1 MQEGVFFVN
10 NRGEKLSGTVHGKGA
25 KAVILCHGFRSSKE
39 NNAAWA
45 EKLSDS
51 FAVLRFD
58 FSGHGESD
66 GELKDIT
73 LTRLLAD
80 MSAAIGF
87 MASRGAKSIGLAGH
101 SLGGSLS
108 ILASARAKAI
118 CSVAGATDFS
128 RRSLNRFGLLNFDQD
143 AKGHDFCEAL
153 RKSRVLALFIHGDRD
168 EVVPLWHSEKGV
180 EAAAPGSRLEIIRGM
195 DHSYR
200 EHYDKIVSLTEAWF
214 KAHLG

>member
-87 MASRGAKSIGLAGH
+87 IASRGAKSIGLAGH
-101 SLGGSLS
+101 SLGGIAFHPCVSPRKGDMFSGRCNGLFPS
-108 ILASARAKAI
+108 KLEQVRAA
-118 CSVAGATDFS
+118 
-128 RRSLNRFGLLNFDQD
+128 
-143 AKGHDFCEAL
+143 
-153 RKSRVLALFIHGDRD
+153 
-168 EVVPLWHSEKGV
+168 
-180 EAAAPGSRLEIIRGM
+180 
-195 DHSYR
+195 
-200 EHYDKIVSLTEAWF
+200 
-214 KAHLG
+214 